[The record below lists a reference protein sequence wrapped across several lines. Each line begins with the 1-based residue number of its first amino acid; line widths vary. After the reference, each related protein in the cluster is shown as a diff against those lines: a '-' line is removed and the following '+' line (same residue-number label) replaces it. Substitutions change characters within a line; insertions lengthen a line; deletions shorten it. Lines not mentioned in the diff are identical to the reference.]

1 MSETSYNVTRIL
13 VQHSNILG
21 GFLTTFKFKEDKWE
35 YSTSMQSIFCTNKD
49 TWNSSLQNLK
59 INVDKAYPA
68 ATYPAE
74 TEDDVLKHHTA
85 KNSP

>member
-1 MSETSYNVTRIL
+1 MSETSYYVTRIL
-13 VQHSNILG
+13 IQHSNILG
-21 GFLTTFKFKEDKWE
+21 GFLSTFKFKGDKWE

-68 ATYPAE
+68 AT
-74 TEDDVLKHHTA
+74 EDDVLKHHTA